1 MNDDKI
7 LPVWVKEFN
16 NYRGNNKIN
25 NDMSFFEM
33 QQYITDES
41 LSGKKIY
48 PNYCDIYNAFKY
60 FYPKDTRVVILG
72 QDPYHEIGQANGLS
86 FSVNN
91 NVPLPPSLKNIFQ
104 ELKDDLGGE
113 LRTNGNLS
121 DWAEQGVLL
130 LNSALSVYAGKAN
143 SMSDLWEPFTDDVIR
158 LINEQN
164 EPVIFILWGNN
175 ARKKKTLINAD
186 KHYVIESAHPSPLS
200 AHRGFFGSKPFSKA
214 NQYLKKIGKPE
225 IKWN

>member
-1 MNDDKI
+1 MNNDKI

-16 NYRGNNKIN
+16 NYRENNKIN

-41 LSGKKIY
+41 LNGKKIY
-48 PNYCDIYNAFKY
+48 PNYCNIYNAFKY

-143 SMSDLWEPFTDDVIR
+143 SMSNIWEPFTDDVIR

-175 ARKKKTLINAD
+175 ARKKKTLINTD
-186 KHYVIESAHPSPLS
+186 KHYIIESAHPSPLS